1 MGISYFCDHH
11 HSHGAVLIRVSTH
24 FLSREPGRLRLPC
37 GGVTHVRDF
46 LSTAAAGRA
55 RTYQTARHR
64 AVFPLRSRSPE
75 APHRRRCAVVS
86 GERRPPP
93 GSASTRPHRRSTV
106 GGVDAIQVLG
116 FLVGA
121 SAGLFLLI
129 TLLVVLPGRAR
140 RNAARTTSVGVV
152 WFGGPFRSERS
163 ESAGAPMPVDGDD
176 LRSRA
181 SQVDW
186 VSLAELSEPGGVGG
200 ASAGW

>member
-1 MGISYFCDHH
+1 M
-11 HSHGAVLIRVSTH
+11 
-24 FLSREPGRLRLPC
+24 
-37 GGVTHVRDF
+37 
-46 LSTAAAGRA
+46 
-55 RTYQTARHR
+55 
-64 AVFPLRSRSPE
+64 
-75 APHRRRCAVVS
+75 
-86 GERRPPP
+86 
-93 GSASTRPHRRSTV
+93 
-106 GGVDAIQVLG
+106 DAIQVLG

-176 LRSRA
+176 LRSRE

-186 VSLAELSEPGGVGG
+186 VSLAELSEPGRHVGG